1 MKLFSQKNSWHW
13 VANKLVSRKIR
24 ENTLNNL
31 FWSWFHV
38 KFMKIAVFEDNY
50 CLDIVHCIFLTFFT
64 EKAACNPF
72 QELFA
77 KFCSSSTIHGTYFCI
92 ASGSALSRC
101 VWGLI
106 VCLGIVS
113 AGWIIH
119 SSFDAWQKHPVITSV
134 RQVSIEEIHFPA
146 VTVCPLDD
154 AR

>member
-13 VANKLVSRKIR
+13 VMLVANKLVSRKIR
-24 ENTLNNL
+24 ENTLNNF

-38 KFMKIAVFEDNY
+38 KFMSYHSLYLSD
-50 CLDIVHCIFLTFFT
+50 FFT

>member
-1 MKLFSQKNSWHW
+1 MKLFSQKNSWHR
-13 VANKLVSRKIR
+13 VMLFANKLVSRKIR
-24 ENTLNNL
+24 ENTLNNF

-38 KFMKIAVFEDNY
+38 KFMSYHSLYLSD
-50 CLDIVHCIFLTFFT
+50 FFT